1 MHARLQTWF
10 PFQIQIYMNGREW
23 LAKQLD
29 GKGIGYQRYDNSMVQ
44 VDDVKRAQEIAGQF
58 IRVNFA
64 KAFDAISRQINPVMP
79 RIKKI
84 FSRGYYWVLDQ
95 WEYATD
101 VMFKDRQSL
110 EGIYPELV
118 EHALVNFSAS
128 DVMTFLGRKLTGN
141 FQGEIITDTKKRPQ
155 GVRIKHRMK
164 KNSLKMYDKW
174 SVLRALFGGAICCRT
189 TERLWKRAGAT
200 CSTCPG
206 RAESVFRI

>member
-1 MHARLQTWF
+1 MASDVE
-10 PFQIQIYMNGREW
+10 IQIYINGREW
-23 LAKQLD
+23 LTKQLD
-29 GKGIGYQRYDNSMVQ
+29 GNGIGYQRYDNSIVQ

-84 FSRGYYWVLDQ
+84 FSRGYYWMLDQ
-95 WEYATD
+95 GEYATD

-110 EGIYPELV
+110 EGIYAELV

-141 FQGEIITDTKKRPQ
+141 FQDEIITDTKKRPQ

-164 KNSLKMYDKW
+164 ENSLKMYDKW
-174 SVLRALFGGAICCRT
+174 SVLR
-189 TERLWKRAGAT
+189 
-200 CSTCPG
+200 
-206 RAESVFRI
+206 V